1 MLSSVLQ
8 TSDFE
13 FNRYGVS
20 GESITVMEFA
30 TSPEPEE
37 HEVIELKVDRPFY
50 AISLKDD
57 FPLFVNKVNDPSK

>member
-1 MLSSVLQ
+1 MKGRHCLPFPFIYKYDIVNLL
-8 TSDFE
+8 FK
-13 FNRYGVS
+13 Y
-20 GESITVMEFA
+20 A
-30 TSPEPEE
+30 TSPAPEE